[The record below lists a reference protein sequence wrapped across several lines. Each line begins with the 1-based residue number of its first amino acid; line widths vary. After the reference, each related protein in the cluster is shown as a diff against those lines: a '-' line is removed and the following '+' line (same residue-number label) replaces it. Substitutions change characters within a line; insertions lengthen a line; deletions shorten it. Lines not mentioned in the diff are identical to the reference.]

1 MERWIWICNSNHFT
15 TNSNKGKKCH
25 QSSIGQRIIY
35 NVPLVTRLSRLP
47 STRLP
52 PPILLAPGNK

>member
-1 MERWIWICNSNHFT
+1 MERWIWICNSNHLT
-15 TNSNKGKKCH
+15 LSKKCH

-52 PPILLAPGNK
+52 PPILLALGKK